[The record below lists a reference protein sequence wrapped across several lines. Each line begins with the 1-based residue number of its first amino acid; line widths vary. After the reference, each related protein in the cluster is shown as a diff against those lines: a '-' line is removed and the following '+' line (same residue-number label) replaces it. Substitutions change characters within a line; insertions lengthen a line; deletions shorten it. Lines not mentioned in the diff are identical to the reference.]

1 MADEVMALAM
11 TGAST
16 IVAAMATSAWQVA
29 RDGVVRLF
37 HGRGHALPGIEG
49 QLDGDAAIVER
60 DENADGVRED
70 LAGSWKWRLTA
81 LLNEHPEAKED
92 LRALVEQVAGQLPQA
107 QQGWVQTNIARQGG
121 QVFAAQGGNVV
132 IHRVSGASP
141 QAPTSGADPGDIP

>member
-1 MADEVMALAM
+1 VTDEVIVLAM

-16 IVAAMATSAWQVA
+16 IVAAMATSTWQVA

-37 HGRGHALPGIEG
+37 RGRGHTLPAIEA

-60 DENADGVRED
+60 DENADGARED
-70 LAGSWKWRLTA
+70 LAGGWKRRLVV

-92 LRALVEQVAGQLPQA
+92 LRALVEQVVEQLPRA
-107 QQGWVQTNIARQGG
+107 RQGWVQTNIARQGG

-132 IHRVSGASP
+132 IHRVPEAAP
-141 QAPTSGADPGDIP
+141 QAPTSGADPEGIS